1 MFKKSFILLLI
12 IFSIFSIFSTQA
24 SAYTTDDIEWKS
36 SVDSTSLGWGDE
48 VTNGDYVISV
58 EDFNEDGYV
67 HITISK
73 DGEIVK
79 FAPLKNGGSLIVDD
93 EIKVYIKQ
101 VYPNINWEGEMIDPT
116 VSIQIYRRG
125 LSGFEITIETDAST
139 YDIKDVSSP
148 SKVTAT
154 ITVKNSGHAEA
165 MNVDLTINTGELVLN
180 DGDLTH
186 HYYSIE
192 KGATTDPVT
201 IKMDVPYLWDET
213 SFSISADVIGYD
225 IKGGEHTKT
234 ASKSVTI
241 EKKWALIST
250 KTMTENIY
258 MGETAY
264 VLVNIRNAG
273 VCDLNSITVTDS
285 VVDGLELKDSITL
298 KKTISLKAGESTAE
312 LFEYSLKPLKPGTYT
327 SPASVAEFTASN
339 GKKYSV
345 SSGTPAVEVNGPHI
359 TLTKSVSSSNVIPGT
374 EITVTVKV
382 DNTGDRDASVTASD
396 SLPTGVSLVSGDI
409 GFQEVMKK
417 SSSKSYSYVIR
428 MDAAGDVK
436 LPSATASFIDLE
448 GYKGEKIS
456 NMPVVSVVDP
466 VTEPVT
472 EPEPT
477 TEGTDDTQPASSEP
491 AQAENDNNGQSS
503 SSSSP
508 DEEQTEPGFEILLS
522 GLALTSVYILFKRKN

>member
-12 IFSIFSIFSTQA
+12 IFSVFFIFSTQA
-24 SAYTTDDIEWKS
+24 SAYTTDDIEWKI

-48 VTNGDYVISV
+48 VTNSDYVIKA
-58 EDFNEDGYV
+58 EDFTKDGYV
-67 HITISK
+67 YIKILK
-73 DGEIVK
+73 DGVEK
-79 FAPLKNGGSLIVDD
+79 QHAPLTTLGTLIDDD
-93 EIKVYIKQ
+93 EIKVQ
-101 VYPNINWEGEMIDPT
+101 VLSVNTDIDPWT
-116 VSIQIYRRG
+116 DSMVNPTASIRIHRRG
-125 LSGFEITIETDAST
+125 LPGFEITIDTDEST
-139 YDIKDVSSP
+139 YDTKDLSSP

-154 ITVKNSGHAEA
+154 ITVKNNGDAEA
-165 MNVDLTINTGELVLN
+165 KNVDLTINTGGLVLN

-186 HYYSIE
+186 HYNSIE
-192 KGATTDPVT
+192 KGETTNPVT
-201 IKMDVPYLWDET
+201 IKMDVPYVWDAT
-213 SFSISADVIGYD
+213 SFSISVDTKGYC
-225 IKGGEHTKT
+225 IKDTEHTKA
-234 ASKSVTI
+234 ASKSVTV
-241 EKKWALIST
+241 EKKWALITT
-250 KTMTENIY
+250 KTMTKNIY

-273 VCDLNSITVTDS
+273 VCDLNSIMVTDS

-298 KKTISLKAGESTAE
+298 KKTISLKAGESTAK

-339 GKKYSV
+339 NKKYSV

-359 TLTKSVSSSNVIPGT
+359 TLTKSVSSSNVTPGT

-396 SLPTGVSLVSGDI
+396 SLPTDTSLVSGDI

-428 MDAAGDVK
+428 MDTAGDVK

-456 NMPVVSVVDP
+456 NMPVVHVV
-466 VTEPVT
+466 EPVT
-472 EPEPT
+472 E
-477 TEGTDDTQPASSEP
+477 TEGTGDTQPSSSEP
-491 AQAENDNNGQSS
+491 AQAENDDNGQSTATS
-503 SSSSP
+503 LP
-508 DEEQTEPGFEILLS
+508 VEEETEPGFEALLS
-522 GLALTSVYILFKRKN
+522 GLALASVYILFKRKN